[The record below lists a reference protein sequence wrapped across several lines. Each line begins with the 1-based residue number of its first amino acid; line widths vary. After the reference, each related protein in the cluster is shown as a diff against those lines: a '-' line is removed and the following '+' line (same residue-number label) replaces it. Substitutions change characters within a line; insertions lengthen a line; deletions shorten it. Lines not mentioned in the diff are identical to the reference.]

1 MTEPLVSFPDVERLV
16 VELLEDRPELVGV
29 VVDNRPPPDFNGT
42 QKAVLVSRVGG
53 AWIDDQRLDQPLVD
67 FEVYGPD
74 KSAAHRVALTARALT
89 IALRGVSHGGAVVVD
104 VVEEDGPRW
113 LPDFHHPA
121 SNRYR
126 STVRLVIRPS

>member
-1 MTEPLVSFPDVERLV
+1 MTSPLVTFPDVERLLV
-16 VELLEDRPELVGV
+16 DALKDRPELAGV
-29 VVDNRPPPDFNGT
+29 VVDNRPPPGFDGT

-53 AWIDDQRLDQPLVD
+53 AWIDDQHLDQPLVD

-74 KSAAHRVALTARALT
+74 KSAAHAVALTARALT
-89 IALRGVSHGGAVVVD
+89 INLRGISYGGALVVD

-113 LPDFHHPA
+113 RPDYLHAA
-121 SNRYR
+121 SNRYL

>member
-1 MTEPLVSFPDVERLV
+1 VTDPLVTFPDVERLIV
-16 VELLEDRPELVGV
+16 DTLKNRPELAGV

-53 AWIDDQRLDQPLVD
+53 AWIDDQHLDQPLVD

-74 KSAAHRVALTARALT
+74 KSATHAVALTARALT
-89 IALRGVSHGGAVVVD
+89 ISLRGVTYGGAVVVD

-113 LPDFHHPA
+113 LPDYHHPG
-121 SNRYR
+121 SNRYL

>member
-1 MTEPLVSFPDVERLV
+1 VTEPLVRFPDVERLV
-16 VELLEDRPELVGV
+16 VDTLKDRTELAGV
-29 VVDNRPPPDFNGT
+29 VVDNRPPPGFNGT

-53 AWIDDQRLDQPLVD
+53 AWIDDERLDQPLVD

-74 KSAAHRVALTARALT
+74 KSATHAVALAARALA
-89 IALRGVSHGGAVVVD
+89 ISLRGVSYGGAVVVD

-113 LPDFHHPA
+113 LPDYHHPG
-121 SNRYR
+121 SNRYL